1 MPAQS
6 HAPHLIVSR
15 MYLANG
21 DECVLYALGVV
32 GMWREGRGE
41 GQGPSQ
47 GGDGSWGEAW
57 SLLCEG
63 ERRREPYQSREL
75 GGCVD
80 KSLAARREKGR
91 CR

>member
-1 MPAQS
+1 MCP
-6 HAPHLIVSR
+6 LCFR
-15 MYLANG
+15 GGG
-21 DECVLYALGVV
+21 DALGVV

-41 GQGPSQ
+41 GQGPIQ

-63 ERRREPYQSREL
+63 ERRREPYQIREL

>member
-1 MPAQS
+1 M
-6 HAPHLIVSR
+6 
-15 MYLANG
+15 
-21 DECVLYALGVV
+21 
-32 GMWREGRGE
+32 GE